1 MQQQTLLQPHP
12 IAEPKGTNLEA
23 NSTRMKQQQS
33 ATASEQPSKIFI
45 NPKFAKAHINP
56 KFLATQESLR
66 PPVPETVVPAQGT
79 IHLNPAFLERLRMQ
93 QVPGS
98 SATASPVTTIASALA
113 SSSFAPQCS
122 ISKAPSLVANKIT
135 YSGPVNPIIK
145 NTRRKLIR
153 AIPVTSASLKAPSSA
168 PTLAPLVKIGKNKLI
183 RSTVPRNV
191 GLESVKAASL
201 IPQRKYLKID
211 RRVPKRLSSGK
222 PSFVKRYAL
231 SRVNSI
237 TAKRVVI
244 TDPKLLKLTRKGVTK
259 PGATTRGP
267 LPYTSSNKRLVLV
280 NINGVLYR
288 STPNTL
294 QKSVPSSLSQ
304 RTQGQHVVPELA
316 RKGKEHFL
324 VIRGTRFALD
334 RTGMRLRMVGSAGPV
349 PEKRPPETRMHRID
363 IGGLTYKARQ
373 DGTFVRTD
381 VHRTRNHLSVAKQ
394 RSIQVLATR
403 LKKCNEPCHIY
414 RRLGK
419 CLAHSRGKCP
429 KLHDP
434 KHISICRKFLRGE
447 CTVEGCLMSHNVSLE
462 KMPVCRY
469 FLEGRCVRDVCP
481 YLHKKVS
488 EKERI
493 CHAFL
498 NGFCALAGKC
508 PNRHVFQ
515 CPEYERDGKCD
526 RIKCPY
532 PHGRKEIKSKPS
544 IQSAP
549 SEKSRKGTVPSKQ
562 PETIG
567 PPPVLPL
574 RYYREEAADRETT
587 AQTGELSVSE
597 RNQLKRML
605 GEVDQMKLRHAV
617 SDGTPDDGSVSI
629 AREAVD
635 IPPVGEPS
643 VAGGNGEEESEEDIR
658 PLVLRRKK
666 LGTLPS
672 FIPI

>member
-1 MQQQTLLQPHP
+1 
-12 IAEPKGTNLEA
+12 
-23 NSTRMKQQQS
+23 MKQQQA
-33 ATASEQPSKIFI
+33 ATEQPSKIFI

-66 PPVPETVVPAQGT
+66 PPVENAPETIVATMPVQGS

-93 QVPGS
+93 QVPAAS
-98 SATASPVTTIASALA
+98 SATAPPVTKIASALA
-113 SSSFAPQCS
+113 SSSFVPQCS
-122 ISKAPSLVANKIT
+122 ISKPPSLVANKIS

-153 AIPVTSASLKAPSSA
+153 AIPVTSASLKAPSNA

-191 GLESVKAASL
+191 VLENVKAAGV

-211 RRVPKRLSSGK
+211 RRVPKRLSPGK

-267 LPYTSSNKRLVLV
+267 LPYASSNKRLVLV

-294 QKSVPSSLSQ
+294 QKSVPGNGSSQ
-304 RTQGQHVVPELA
+304 RTQGQHVVPEMA

-526 RIKCPY
+526 RNKCPY
-532 PHGRKEIKSKPS
+532 PHGRKEAKSKPT

-549 SEKSRKGTVPSKQ
+549 SEKSKRGTVPSKR

-605 GEVDQMKLRHAV
+605 GEVDKMKLRHAEAR
-617 SDGTPDDGSVSI
+617 DGTPDDDGSVSI
-629 AREAVD
+629 ASDDRAEAVD
-635 IPPVGEPS
+635 IPPVGESAAP
-643 VAGGNGEEESEEDIR
+643 GGQGEEGSEEDIR